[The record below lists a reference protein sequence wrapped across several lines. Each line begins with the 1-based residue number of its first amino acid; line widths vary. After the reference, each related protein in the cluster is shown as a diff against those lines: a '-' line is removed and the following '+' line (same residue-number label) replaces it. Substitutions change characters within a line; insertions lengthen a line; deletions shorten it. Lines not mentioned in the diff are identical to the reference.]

1 MLNVAIPLLPVI
13 GAFVFYPALKKIMNK
28 SRINLAIVG
37 MSGAGK
43 TTLFDAIRNEK
54 RAALGETGREG
65 DKLPEM
71 EVKVGEKTITISE
84 TKDYDGN
91 PSSTTHYKELFKKK
105 DIIIFIFDAEEY
117 EKNVVAEDGRSYQNR
132 FIGQLNGAYLQ
143 SIKKERKV
151 VFLLGSH
158 KDKMQ
163 WKPNKLKKHIYTLM
177 QKEDMEK
184 AMGYFKI
191 VFGNLTNK
199 VWVNNF
205 INENIFKYAK

>member
-1 MLNVAIPLLPVI
+1 MLNVAIPVI
-13 GAFVFYPALKKIMNK
+13 VAFAFYSARKKIMNK

-54 RAALGETGREG
+54 RAELGETGREG

-84 TKDYDGN
+84 TTDYDGN
-91 PSSTTHYKELFKKK
+91 PSATMHYKELFKKS
-105 DIIIFIFDAEEY
+105 DIIIFIFDAAEY
-117 EKNVVAEDGRSYQNR
+117 ETNVDGEDGRSYRDR

-143 SIKKERKV
+143 SMKKERKV

-158 KDKMQ
+158 KDEMQ
-163 WKPNKLKKHIYTLM
+163 SKPNKLKKQIYALM

-199 VWVNNF
+199 VWVKNF
-205 INENIFKYAK
+205 INDNIFKYAK